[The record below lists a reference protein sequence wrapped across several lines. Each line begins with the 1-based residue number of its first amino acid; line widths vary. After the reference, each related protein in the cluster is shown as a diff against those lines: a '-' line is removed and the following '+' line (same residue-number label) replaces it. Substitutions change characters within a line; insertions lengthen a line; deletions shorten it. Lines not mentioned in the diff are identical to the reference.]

1 MALFPNVP
9 FAPGVPPL
17 PRLPGA
23 IGAVVNL
30 ILSDALSL
38 LAGLGEPQ
46 WGLFLDGIPVISAES
61 VVSFEFK
68 QGAQVANFPIEG
80 GKFEAYDK
88 VQRPFDIRLRFAT
101 GDTLS
106 ARQDLL
112 DSAKEAVESLDLM
125 DAVSPEAIYENVNPT
140 HFDYRRTAQNGVGL
154 IVVDIFCEQIRT
166 TASSTFTSS
175 NTNSS
180 LAPTSG
186 LTTNDTTTEIS
197 VRPAAAIVSPQS
209 PGASPQINVG
219 TVQPQAIFNQ
229 ATIGKVL
236 SQSLLPF

>member
-1 MALFPNVP
+1 MLFPNVP

-23 IGAVVNL
+23 LGVVVDL

-38 LAGLGEPQ
+38 LAGLGDPQ
-46 WGLFLDGIPVISAES
+46 WGLFLDGFPVVEAES

-68 QGAQVANFPIEG
+68 KGAQVANFPIEG

-88 VQRPFDIRLRFAT
+88 VQRPFDVRLRFST

-106 ARQDLL
+106 ARQELL
-112 DSAKEAVESLDLM
+112 ESAQAAVDSLELM
-125 DAVSPEAIYENVNPT
+125 DAVSPEAVYENVNPT
-140 HFDYRRTAQNGVGL
+140 HMDYRRTAQNGVGL

-166 TASSTFTSS
+166 TATSTFTSS

-209 PGASPQINVG
+209 ASASPLTNVG
-219 TVQPQAIFNQ
+219 TVQPQSIINQ
-229 ATIGKVL
+229 ATISRVL
-236 SQSLLPF
+236 SQSSLPF

>member
-38 LAGLGEPQ
+38 LAGLGEAQ
-46 WGLFLDGIPVISAES
+46 WGLFLDGIPVIFAES

-88 VQRPFDIRLRFAT
+88 VQRPFDVRLRFAT
-101 GDTLS
+101 GDTLA

-112 DSAKEAVESLDLM
+112 DSAREAVESLDLM
-125 DAVSPEAIYENVNPT
+125 DAVTPEAIYENVNPT

-175 NTNSS
+175 N
-180 LAPTSG
+180 PTTSGSTG

-209 PGASPQINVG
+209 PGASPQVNVG

-229 ATIGKVL
+229 AAIGKVL